1 MRFELTTLTLARL
14 CSTPELRP
22 LCGGG
27 IYFDRAGAAREKMH
41 PRRSF
46 HPRLVAITSLAAKAL
61 AQDNP
66 RDSHC
71 PANRR

>member
-1 MRFELTTLTLARL
+1 
-14 CSTPELRP
+14 
-22 LCGGG
+22 
-27 IYFDRAGAAREKMH
+27 MH